1 MSKKEKK
8 QTEERKDY
16 HHLGSPDVLGVEYS
30 SDNMEYTIV
39 LGASY
44 SNTHFLGEHIQNG
57 DQLYIGLSD
66 EDAENLCEQ
75 LIHAISDRLKRKLE
89 RYNEQKKIYWMQEL
103 DGNEEDWDDSNW
115 NSFKQQ

>member
-16 HHLGSPDVLGVEYS
+16 HHLGSPYVWGVEYS

-39 LGASY
+39 LGANG
-44 SNTHFLGEHIQNG
+44 SNTTLLGEHIQNG

-89 RYNEQKKIYWMQEL
+89 RYNEQKKIFWMQEL